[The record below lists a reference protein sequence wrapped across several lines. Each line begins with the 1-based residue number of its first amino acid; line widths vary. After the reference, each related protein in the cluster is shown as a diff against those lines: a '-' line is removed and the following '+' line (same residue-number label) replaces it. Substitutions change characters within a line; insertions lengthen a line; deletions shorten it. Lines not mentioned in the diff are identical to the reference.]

1 MAEVVTKMPARN
13 EPKPSAQGA
22 MRPWQPFES
31 FRREVDRLFDEFDGG
46 FFRMPFRR
54 RLFDYAPFSRFEA
67 KALAVDVVEKENEY
81 QITAELPG
89 VEEKDIEVKLAGGGL
104 LIRGEKKE
112 EKEEKEKDYHLSERR
127 YGSFERYFAI
137 PEGVDQDKIAATFTK
152 GVLSVTLPKTMQAQK
167 EEKKIAIKAE

>member
-1 MAEVVTKMPARN
+1 MPVRN
-13 EPKPSAQGA
+13 EQKPAQPA

-31 FRREVDRLFDEFDGG
+31 FRREVDRLFDEFDSG

-54 RLFDYAPFSRFEA
+54 QLFDYAPFPRFEA
-67 KALAVDVVEKENEY
+67 KALAVDIVEKDKEY

-89 VEEKDIEVKLAGGGL
+89 VEEKDIEVKLAGGRL

-112 EKEEKEKDYHLSERR
+112 EKEEKQKDYHVSERR
-127 YGSFERYFAI
+127 YGSFERDFAV

-152 GVLSVTLPKTMQAQK
+152 GVLTIALPKTVQAQK
-167 EEKKIAIKAE
+167 EEKKIAIKSE